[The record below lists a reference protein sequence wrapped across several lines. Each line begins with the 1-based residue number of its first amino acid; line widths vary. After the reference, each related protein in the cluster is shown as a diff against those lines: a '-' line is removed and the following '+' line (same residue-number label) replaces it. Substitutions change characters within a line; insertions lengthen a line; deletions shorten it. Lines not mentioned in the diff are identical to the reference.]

1 MAVPTKKQFY
11 DYMSS
16 IYGKYRNPNT
26 YRTVVEIMKRAD
38 DIEMLVE
45 LSELTEYDEAQR
57 LKYRYG
63 LAVNGKELTPTQ
75 VDQYIT
81 AVEYAL
87 NHIDA

>member
-26 YRTVVEIMKRAD
+26 YKTVVEIMKRAD
-38 DIEMLVE
+38 DINMLVE
-45 LSELTEYDEAQR
+45 LSELTEYNESQR

-63 LAVNGKELTPTQ
+63 LAVNGKELTPKQ
-75 VDQYIT
+75 VDQHIT
-81 AVEYAL
+81 AIEYAL